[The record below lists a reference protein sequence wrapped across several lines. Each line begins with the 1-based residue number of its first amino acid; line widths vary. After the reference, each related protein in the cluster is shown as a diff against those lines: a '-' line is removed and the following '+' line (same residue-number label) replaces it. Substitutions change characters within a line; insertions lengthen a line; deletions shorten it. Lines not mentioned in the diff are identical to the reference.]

1 MAKVWIEAAVNGAW
15 GRALQPTIPISVEE
29 IVADGIA
36 AAEAGAAIIHLHAY
50 DAATGRQKDD
60 WEIYARI
67 IEGIRARV
75 DAIIYPTVPIAGS
88 TLSGEAKTPKERY
101 AHLEELARRKLVEWG
116 TIDPG
121 SVNFTRF
128 EALVRGEPGFVYSN
142 PDEHFFEGMRIAAEY
157 GVRPSYAI
165 YEPGCTRIGAAV
177 AAARPRVPTPVYRF
191 MFADEFTFGFPPKP
205 QHLAAHLALLDEVAP
220 GAPWMVAGL
229 GVDVRPLIETAIA
242 RGGHLRAGLEDVPWG
257 SRKTNRELIE
267 ETAKLVRA
275 AGGEPASAREVRA
288 ACEADDKRLRRGR
301 HAPISGQ

>member
-1 MAKVWIEAAVNGAW
+1 MGKVWIEAALNGAW

-36 AAEAGAAIIHLHAY
+36 VANAGAAIIHLHAY

-67 IEGIRARV
+67 FEGIRAKADV
-75 DAIIYPTVPIAGS
+75 IVYPTVPIAGS

-121 SVNFTRF
+121 SVNFARF
-128 EALVRGEPGFVYSN
+128 EALARGEPGFVYSN
-142 PDEHFFEGMRIAAEY
+142 PDEHFFEGMRIAADY

-165 YEPGCTRIGAAV
+165 YEPGCARIGAAV
-177 AAARPRVPTPVYRF
+177 ADARLRVPTPVYRF
-191 MFADEFTFGFPPKP
+191 MFADEFAFGFPPRP

-229 GVDVRPLIETAIA
+229 GVDVRPLIEMTVA

-257 SRKTNRELIE
+257 SRKSNRELIE
-267 ETAKLVRA
+267 EAAKLMRA
-275 AGGEPASAREVRA
+275 VGGEPASAREVRA
-288 ACEADDKRLRRGR
+288 ACEADDERLRRGR
-301 HAPISGQ
+301 HAPRSNR